1 MTRGTPTRFTG
12 RILNFALIGSL
23 SSPYTFAALSGNPSP
38 AKRNAG
44 EREGEILTFSLSKIC
59 HKNPRSNSSN
69 TRESVSFDFQSRSIF
84 FYAVAI
90 RLAAGHGLKWT
101 KLPSSQKLPPNF
113 PRKPFPNL
121 IKLLDVRLELSND
134 SKDHFGFSVD
144 KFAMSSY

>member
-1 MTRGTPTRFTG
+1 MRLSRVRSRAGRFESSLVTRGTPTRFTG

-23 SSPYTFAALSGNPSP
+23 SSPYTFAALSGNPSQ

-84 FYAVAI
+84 FYKHMHLISKFQNIKQHRYVHLT
-90 RLAAGHGLKWT
+90 RLL
-101 KLPSSQKLPPNF
+101 
-113 PRKPFPNL
+113 
-121 IKLLDVRLELSND
+121 V
-134 SKDHFGFSVD
+134 
-144 KFAMSSY
+144 